1 MFAFAIEPY
10 RLQYIIR
17 KAVCLQKGSPG
28 PMTRIA
34 IFSDS
39 HDQVAALT
47 EALDQANV
55 AGADLL
61 LHCGDLCAPFMLN
74 LLGERFAGPIHV
86 VLGNN
91 DGDGRLLQMIAAKH
105 PQISLHGIYTEF
117 AVDDRHIAMI
127 HYPEPARRIA
137 QSSQFDLVC
146 YGHDHTK
153 LLEALGRGWLLNPGE
168 ILGMKSAATW
178 AIYDTATGKA
188 ELRPVY

>member
-1 MFAFAIEPY
+1 
-10 RLQYIIR
+10 
-17 KAVCLQKGSPG
+17 
-28 PMTRIA
+28 MTRIA
-34 IFSDS
+34 VFSDS
-39 HDQVAALT
+39 HDQIAALT
-47 EALDQANV
+47 KALDQANA
-55 AGADLL
+55 AGAEVL
-61 LHCGDLCAPFMLN
+61 LHCGDLSAPFMLN

-117 AVDDRHIAMI
+117 AVADRHVAMI

-137 QSSQFDLVC
+137 QSGQFDLVC

-153 LLEALGRGWLLNPGE
+153 LLERVGKGWLLNPGE

-178 AIYDTATGKA
+178 ALYDTATGKA
-188 ELRPVY
+188 ELNLVY